1 MANTEPRYCCTSM
14 PPTGDPGA
22 RSSLTTAPRRAPPRA
37 LPARILARIRPC
49 RSGTRR
55 LLTMFGLFVVTGV
68 ACWLA
73 SVAPAPVGLR
83 TGRAT
88 LAPPRPRA
96 RPARPPRRFS
106 LPAGLPGILETE
118 TFLTPAQRVGSSRSL
133 FLGLAGQAAEWIA
146 AARLEGVLAAAAALL
161 GVLLSAS
168 ILGPTPVTL

>member
-73 SVAPAPVGLR
+73 
-83 TGRAT
+83 T

-133 FLGLAGQAAEWIA
+133 FLGLAGQAAEWSA

-161 GVLLSAS
+161 GVLLPAS
-168 ILGPTPVTL
+168 ILGPNTGTL